1 MKGNPYDMQ
10 IEPKYNNV
18 IDDLNEFF
26 YERIKYSESINYSK
40 SNIILDPGIGFG
52 KTIQHND
59 QILLNLN
66 ELSSFDK
73 RFTKDNEWVFIEE
86 DDY

>member
-1 MKGNPYDMQ
+1 MKHKGILNF
-10 IEPKYNNV
+10 IEGYN
-18 IDDLNEFF
+18 F
-26 YERIKYSESINYSK
+26 YGVDKSK
-40 SNIILDPGIGFG
+40 KDIQVKLYKNLYNI
-52 KTIQHND
+52 
-59 QILLNLN
+59 N